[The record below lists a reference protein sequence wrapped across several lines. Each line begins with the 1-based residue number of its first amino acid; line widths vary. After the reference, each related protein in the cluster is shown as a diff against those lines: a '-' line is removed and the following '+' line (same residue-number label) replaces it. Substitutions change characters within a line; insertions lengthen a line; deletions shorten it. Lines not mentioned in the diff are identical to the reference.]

1 MTHDDEQRDVQDVE
15 QTDAEHKS
23 PVNRRQ
29 FLGGVGA
36 TVGVLAAGLP
46 SVGGGSVAEAEEL
59 APFPGD
65 ERRNQAYKK
74 RQNAAQAEKQRPV
87 LPAPTNGDE
96 ELYPNRIASFSK
108 CLPHDTT
115 TGEVAPA
122 AYQAMLDAIESG
134 QFAAFD
140 TVPKG
145 GTFRLANPLGGLG
158 FNLEGPDNR
167 AVVAPPPHRLD
178 SAELAAEMAELYWMA
193 LCRDVPFTD
202 WGSDPTIAAA
212 CADLQAMPGY
222 TGPRDA
228 FGNVTPQVVFR
239 AAMPGVLNGPIV
251 SQFLMRGFVYD
262 GIFVE
267 EPKMLLPLPGEDFL
281 TSWPEAMNARNGWP
295 GGNPGFSGVF
305 DPVRRYPRAMRDLAQ
320 LAAQDMIASAYQRAI
335 HVLRLNIGGALMDEN
350 WPYHGNHMQVGF
362 ATFGLADLCTQV
374 GAVCQGERQVW
385 YSKWNLHRT
394 LRPEEFAVLV
404 HRVVADGADYPIHPS
419 LLASDAL
426 PRIFA
431 HNQARNAARGF
442 GAIGT
447 YLLPT
452 SLREG
457 SPTHPS
463 YPAGH
468 AITAGACATVI
479 KAWWRE
485 SIGFPG
491 PRQPTADGT
500 GFTSVPGAG
509 ITIGSELNKLAF
521 ATTHG
526 RDMTGI
532 HWRQDGLAGL
542 LMGEEV
548 AIRYMAERS
557 LTYPEPFLGF
567 RLTKFDGS
575 QVVIGGGQV
584 FPA

>member
-1 MTHDDEQRDVQDVE
+1 MTHEDEKR
-15 QTDAEHKS
+15 DAEQKV

-36 TVGVLAAGLP
+36 TVGVLATGLP
-46 SVGGGSVAEAEEL
+46 SIGGGTAEAEEL
-59 APFPGD
+59 APQSGVQ
-65 ERRNQAYKK
+65 RRNDAFQV
-74 RQNAAQAEKQRPV
+74 RHDAAIAEKQRPV
-87 LPAPTNGDE
+87 QVALTNGDE
-96 ELYPNRIASFSK
+96 DLYPNRIANFSK

-115 TGEVAPA
+115 TGEVDPA
-122 AYQAMLDAIESG
+122 AYQAMIDAIESG

-140 TVPKG
+140 SVPKA

-167 AVVAPPPHRLD
+167 AILAPPPHKLD

-193 LCRDVPFTD
+193 LCRDVPFAN

-239 AAMPGVLNGPIV
+239 ADLPGVLNGPIV

-262 GIFVE
+262 AIFVE
-267 EPKMLLPLPGEDFL
+267 EPKMLIPLPGEDFL
-281 TSWPEAMNARNGWP
+281 TFFPEAMNARNGWP
-295 GGNPGFSGVF
+295 AGNPGFSGTF
-305 DPVRRYPRAMRDLAQ
+305 DPVRRYPRAMRDLGQ
-320 LAAQDMIASAYQRAI
+320 LAAQDLIASAYQRAI
-335 HVLRLNIGGALMDEN
+335 HVLRANIGGVLMDEN
-350 WPYHGNHMQVGF
+350 WPYHGNHIQTAF
-362 ATFGLADLCTQV
+362 ATFGLGDFSTQV
-374 GAVCQGERQVW
+374 SAVVQGERPVW

-394 LRPEEFAVLV
+394 LRPEEYSVLV

-419 LLASDAL
+419 LLASAAL

-431 HNQARNAARGF
+431 HNQARNQVRGF
-442 GAIGT
+442 GPIGT
-447 YLLPT
+447 YLLPM
-452 SLREG
+452 SIREG
-457 SPTHPS
+457 APTHPS

-468 AITAGACATVI
+468 AITAGACATII

-500 GFTSVPGAG
+500 GFVAAPAAG

-526 RDMTGI
+526 RDMSGI
-532 HWRQDGLAGL
+532 HWRQDGLEGL
-542 LMGEEV
+542 RMGEEV
-548 AIRYMAERS
+548 AIRYLAERS
-557 LTYPEPFLGF
+557 LLYPEPFLGF
-567 RLTKFDGS
+567 RLQKFDGS
-575 QVVIGGGQV
+575 NVVIGDGQV

>member
-1 MTHDDEQRDVQDVE
+1 MRHEDEQRDE
-15 QTDAEHKS
+15 QRDAQEIEPKS

-46 SVGGGSVAEAEEL
+46 AIGGSVAEAEEL

-65 ERRNQAYKK
+65 ERRNQAYKV
-74 RQNAAQAEKQRPV
+74 RQEAAQAEKQRPV
-87 LPAPTNGDE
+87 LAGVTNGDE

-115 TGEVAPA
+115 TGEVDPA
-122 AYQAMLDAIESG
+122 AYQAMIDAIDSG

-140 TVPKG
+140 AVPKA

-167 AVVAPPPHRLD
+167 AVLAPPPHKLD
-178 SAELAAEMAELYWMA
+178 SAELAAEMAEVYWMA

-202 WGSDPTIAAA
+202 WDSDPTVLAA

-239 AAMPGVLNGPIV
+239 ADLPGVTTGPIV

-267 EPKMLLPLPGEDFL
+267 EPKMLLPLPGEDFM
-281 TSWPEAMNARNGWP
+281 TFFPEAMNARNGWP
-295 GGNPGFSGVF
+295 NGNPGFSGTF
-305 DPVRRYPRAMRDLAQ
+305 DPVRRYPRSMRDLGQ
-320 LAAQDMIASAYQRAI
+320 LGAQDMIASAYQRAI
-335 HVLRLNIGGALMDEN
+335 HIFRASIGGVLMDEN
-350 WPYHGNHMQVGF
+350 LPYHGNHMQVGF
-362 ATFGLADLCTQV
+362 ATFGLGDLCTQV
-374 GAVCQGERQVW
+374 GAVCQGERPVW

-394 LRPEEFAVLV
+394 LRPEEYSVLV
-404 HRVVADGADYPIHPS
+404 HRVVADGAEYPIHPS

-431 HNQARNAARGF
+431 HNQARNQARGL

-447 YLLPT
+447 YLLPM
-452 SLREG
+452 SIREG
-457 SPTHPS
+457 APTHPS
-463 YPAGH
+463 YPSGH
-468 AITAGACATVI
+468 AITAGACATVL
-479 KAWWRE
+479 KAWFRE

-500 GFTSVPGAG
+500 GFTAFTGG
-509 ITIGSELNKLAF
+509 GLTIGTELNKLAF

-526 RDMTGI
+526 RDMSGI
-532 HWRQDGLAGL
+532 HWRQDGVAGL
-542 LMGEEV
+542 AMGEEV
-548 AIRYMAERS
+548 AIRYLRERTR
-557 LTYPEPFLGF
+557 TYPEPFAGY
-567 RLTKFDGS
+567 RLTKFDGT
-575 QVVIGGGQV
+575 QVVIAGGEATTG
-584 FPA
+584 

>member
-1 MTHDDEQRDVQDVE
+1 MTHEDEQRDVQDVE
-15 QTDAEHKS
+15 QTDAEQKS

-46 SVGGGSVAEAEEL
+46 SVGGSVAEAEEL
-59 APFPGD
+59 APLDGD
-65 ERRNQAYKK
+65 DRRDRAYKV
-74 RQNAAQAEKQRPV
+74 RQSAAIAEKQRPV
-87 LPAPTNGDE
+87 LPGLTNGDE

-108 CLPHDTT
+108 CLPHNTT
-115 TGEVAPA
+115 TGEVDPA
-122 AYQAMLDAIESG
+122 AYQTMLDAIESG

-140 TVPKG
+140 AVPKA

-167 AVVAPPPHRLD
+167 AVIAPPPHRLD

-193 LCRDVPFTD
+193 LCRDIPFTE

-239 AAMPGVLNGPIV
+239 ADMPGVLNGPIV
-251 SQFLMRGFVYD
+251 SQYLMRGFVYD
-262 GIFVE
+262 AIFVE
-267 EPKMLLPLPGEDFL
+267 EPKLLTPLPGEDFL
-281 TSWPEAMNARNGWP
+281 TFFPEAMNARNGWP
-295 GGNPGFSGVF
+295 AGNPGFSGAF
-305 DPVRRYPRAMRDLAQ
+305 DPVRRYPRAMRDVAQ
-320 LAAQDMIASAYQRAI
+320 IAAQDLIASAYQRAI
-335 HVLRLNIGGALMDEN
+335 HVLRQNIGGALMDEN
-350 WPYHGNHMQVGF
+350 WPYHGNHMQTAF
-362 ATFGLADLCTQV
+362 ATFGLGDLCTQV
-374 GAVCQGERQVW
+374 GAVLQGERPVW
-385 YSKWNLHRT
+385 YSKWNLHRM
-394 LRPEEFAVLV
+394 LRPEEYAVLV

-431 HNQARNAARGF
+431 HNQARNAVRGF

-463 YPAGH
+463 YPSGH

-485 SIGFPG
+485 AIGFPG
-491 PRQPTADGT
+491 PRQATADGT
-500 GFTSVPGAG
+500 GFTAVPGAG
-509 ITIGSELNKLAF
+509 ITIGGELNKLAF
-521 ATTHG
+521 NTTHG

-532 HWRQDGLAGL
+532 HWRIDGLAGL
-542 LMGEEV
+542 AMGEEV
-548 AIRYMAERS
+548 AIRYLAERS
-557 LTYPEPFLGF
+557 LTYPEPFTGF
-567 RLTKFDGS
+567 RLQKFDGS

-584 FPA
+584 SPA

>member
-1 MTHDDEQRDVQDVE
+1 MTHEDAQRDVE
-15 QTDAEHKS
+15 QKS

-36 TVGVLAAGLP
+36 TVGVLAATGLP
-46 SVGGGSVAEAEEL
+46 AIGGSAAEAEEL

-65 ERRNQAYKK
+65 ERRNQAYKV
-74 RQNAAQAEKQRPV
+74 RQTAALAEKQREV
-87 LPAPTNGDE
+87 LEAVCNGDE
-96 ELYPNRIASFSK
+96 DRYPNRIASYSK

-115 TGEVAPA
+115 TGEVDPA
-122 AYQAMLDAIESG
+122 AYQAMIDAIESG

-140 TVPKG
+140 AVPRA

-167 AVVAPPPHRLD
+167 AVLAPPAHRLD

-193 LCRDVPFTD
+193 LCRDVPFAEWD
-202 WGSDPTIAAA
+202 SDPTIAAA
-212 CADLQAMPGY
+212 CADLAAMPGY

-239 AAMPGVLNGPIV
+239 SSMPGVTNGPIV
-251 SQFLMRGFVYD
+251 SQFLMRAFVYD
-262 GIFVE
+262 GIFIE
-267 EPKMLLPLPGEDFL
+267 EPKMLVPLPGEDFL
-281 TSWPEAMNARNGWP
+281 TYWPEAMNSRNGWP
-295 GGNPGFSGVF
+295 NGNPGFSGAF
-305 DPVRRYPRAMRDLAQ
+305 DPVRRYPRSMRDLGQ

-335 HVLRLNIGGALMDEN
+335 HIFRASIGGILMDEN
-350 WPYHGNHMQVGF
+350 LPYHGNHMQVGF
-362 ATFGLADLCTQV
+362 ATFGLGDLCTQV
-374 GAVCQGERQVW
+374 GAVCQGERPVW
-385 YSKWNLHRT
+385 YSKWNVHRT
-394 LRPEEFAVLV
+394 LRPEEYSVLV

-419 LLASDAL
+419 LLSSAAL

-431 HNQARNAARGF
+431 LNEARNQARGF

-452 SLREG
+452 TIRQG

-468 AITAGACATVI
+468 AITAGACATVL
-479 KAWWRE
+479 KAWFRE
-485 SIGFPG
+485 GIGFPG
-491 PRQPTADGT
+491 PRHPTADGT
-500 GFTSVPGAG
+500 GFFGVPGAG

-526 RDMTGI
+526 RDMSGV
-532 HWRQDGLAGL
+532 HWRQDGVSGL
-542 LMGEEV
+542 LIGEEV
-548 AIRYMAERS
+548 AVRYLCERT
-557 LTYPEPFLGF
+557 LTYPEPFQGF

-575 QVVIGGGQV
+575 QVVICDGQV
-584 FPA
+584 FAA